1 MRSDNIAMLQDTLDI
16 LERGSYQ
23 LHGQTI
29 PLKLTHAQMEEVDVV
44 ERFLKVQVITDD
56 IAEEIIEEV
65 LENSVKSARIFVPAT
80 DKAEAIKYAKRFKVD
95 ADYQK
100 YNLDVA
106 NSINETMSKIEDTF
120 GSKALD
126 QLHRIGTFP
135 QGYSTR
141 YAGAYVRASDPD
153 LDGSLWLRNV
163 SRKNSLEKLE
173 SVAKEQFEAGY
184 WSTPEALHTIRHELG
199 HAIHRA
205 IETPEINAQLTALRK
220 SIVDERMNR
229 HRQGDHN
236 HKYSDWLSE
245 YGMTNTNEF
254 VAESVAEYLAGNP
267 RETAAKVVEILIGG
281 R

>member
-1 MRSDNIAMLQDTLDI
+1 MFPGDPSGGAAEVVNCRCALLQRARWALDENELKTLQD
-16 LERGSYQ
+16 R
-23 LHGQTI
+23 
-29 PLKLTHAQMEEVDVV
+29 
-44 ERFLKVQVITDD
+44 
-56 IAEEIIEEV
+56 AEFFE
-65 LENSVKSARIFVPAT
+65 L
-80 DKAEAIKYAKRFKVD
+80 DKADTFEEYKKKYLKAAEQVRQGEIKSQFTPAKTIKDASEYAKRFKVE
-95 ADYQK
+95 ADYSK

-106 NSINETMSKIEDTF
+106 NSINETMLNIEDTF

-141 YAGAYVRASDPD
+141 YKGVYVRSSDPA

-163 SRKNSLEKLE
+163 GTKNALEKLG
-173 SVAKEQFEAGY
+173 SVAKGAFGSGE
-184 WSTPEALHTIRHELG
+184 WSTPEAMHTIRHELG
-199 HAIHRA
+199 HAIHRS

-220 SIVDERMNR
+220 SIVDERMKR

-245 YGMTNTNEF
+245 YGMTNTKEF

-281 R
+281 KQ